1 MMRKLF
7 ACLALALWVS
17 LALAQSQPT
26 AESSTATKPTV
37 PLKPVIFVPAG
48 ATLLTELQLTKDDLL
63 PVVAQVFG
71 YFSLQHSGGQVIQGE
86 QLRDLITGMESLWLV
101 EYDFRQKGATPAD
114 LIQMNQS
121 LLEAQG
127 WRRIFWNRSSDG
139 NRETMVM
146 VEPPRKG
153 LFVFTARLNAN
164 SGSIR
169 VVAIRTQGE
178 IDVGTTLWLLTTFLM
193 RPEAPAQRRRQQR
206 LQVVE
211 KKRPRSNRHQKNPH
225 QKNRQ
230 IKERNNRVMTPA
242 RVRTKRATSQQ
253 RGKRQRGEEGWAL
266 RSLW

>member
-17 LALAQSQPT
+17 IALAQSQPT
-26 AESSTATKPTV
+26 AESSTATKLTV

-63 PVVAQVFG
+63 PVVAQVFS

-121 LLEAQG
+121 LMEAQG

-164 SGSIR
+164 SGNIR

-193 RPEAPAQRRRQQR
+193 RPEAPAPAPTMPQGSG
-206 LQVVE
+206 E
-211 KKRPRSNRHQKNPH
+211 K
-225 QKNRQ
+225 
-230 IKERNNRVMTPA
+230 TPS
-242 RVRTKRATSQQ
+242 VKPTPEKPSPEKSPGQEKGEDEN
-253 RGKRQRGEEGWAL
+253 GKSKDKKSGDSTTQ
-266 RSLW
+266 